1 MITSVEKLPLNSPAE
16 FNLDQNYPNPFNPS
30 TTISYSLP
38 IDGKVTIKIFDIMG
52 REVESLAD
60 GIQTSGVH
68 SVIWKGTNMIGN
80 ESASGIYFYNIR
92 YNGKSITK
100 KLVLLR

>member
-1 MITSVEKLPLNSPAE
+1 
-16 FNLDQNYPNPFNPS
+16 
-30 TTISYSLP
+30 
-38 IDGKVTIKIFDIMG
+38 MG

-80 ESASGIYFYNIR
+80 ESASGIYFYNIL